1 MNELMILILLVA
13 NAFGWYYIV
22 KMQKEL
28 KRLRESELCSYKVAE
43 AHQKVLDNLTKG
55 QENSIKALQA
65 YGDALGGQMK
75 IMELFAKMCEDYEDE
90 NGV

>member
-28 KRLRESELCSYKVAE
+28 KRLRESELCSYELAKV
-43 AHQKVLDNLTKG
+43 HQELLDKLTDG
-55 QENSIKALQA
+55 QVKSIEALQA
-65 YGDALGGQMK
+65 YGNALGGSMEIMK
-75 IMELFAKMCEDYEDE
+75 SFAKMCEDYEDE
-90 NGV
+90 AGV